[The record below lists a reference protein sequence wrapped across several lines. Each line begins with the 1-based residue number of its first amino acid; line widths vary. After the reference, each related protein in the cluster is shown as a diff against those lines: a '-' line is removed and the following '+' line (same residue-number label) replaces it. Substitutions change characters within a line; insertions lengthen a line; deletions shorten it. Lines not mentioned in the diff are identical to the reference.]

1 MFPGLSE
8 NVSANL
14 SSKVSKL
21 EDRNLRTPAAQVSC
35 RCSKRQSVIGRSG
48 RKSGTIG
55 IVRRKFAISAKG
67 KSIAHRYAQAYMYMY
82 LWQCRKSLKVFI

>member
-1 MFPGLSE
+1 MGVAALIASLLFVVSVRVAASEEQMFPGLSE
-8 NVSANL
+8 NVSENL

-55 IVRRKFAISAKG
+55 IVRRKFTISAKG
-67 KSIAHRYAQAYMYMY
+67 
-82 LWQCRKSLKVFI
+82 